1 MRQYLPSE
9 PGQGDTM
16 ALSMIIEGAR
26 DIIRLPKRGI
36 VILERGI
43 A

>member
-1 MRQYLPSE
+1 MV
-9 PGQGDTM
+9 
-16 ALSMIIEGAR
+16 LSMIIEGAG
-26 DIIRLPKRGI
+26 DIIGLSLRGT

>member
-1 MRQYLPSE
+1 
-9 PGQGDTM
+9 M
-16 ALSMIIEGAR
+16 ALSMTIKGAG
-26 DIIRLPKRGI
+26 DIIGLPSKGI

>member
-9 PGQGDTM
+9 LGQGDIIV
-16 ALSMIIEGAR
+16 LSITIEGAR
-26 DIIRLPKRGI
+26 DIIELPKRGI
-36 VILERGI
+36 VILERGT